1 YIAHALE
8 VSTSTHRRRLLLAF
22 SIVTNLGFL
31 FFFKYFNF
39 FLENLSAVLSPF
51 GRHLFPWHII
61 LPIGIS
67 FYTFEPL
74 SYVIDVYRWVPPPA
88 RSILDYAIFITFFPR
103 LVSGPIMRGQQFL
116 PQLEHGLTLTA
127 DNFTWGAQIFM
138 RGLFKKMV
146 VADNIAVL
154 VDQVYAA
161 PGVFSSGAVW
171 LAVFGYSVQIL
182 CDFSG
187 YTDMAVG
194 LGRIMGIALPP
205 NFDLPYTVLA
215 AVAHLVVD
223 VAAGL
228 PLHTARWQ
236 PEGADAHSRQSA

>member
-1 YIAHALE
+1 MSFVSIPFAVLFASLLVLLSIVRATLGRKLLLLGMSCVFYAYWDWRFLGLLGTVTVVDFYVAHALE
-8 VSTSTHRRRLLLAF
+8 VSTSTLRRRLLLAF

-39 FLENLSAVLSPF
+39 FLENVNAVLSPF
-51 GRHLFPWHII
+51 GRHLLPWHII

-67 FYTFEPL
+67 FYTFETL
-74 SYVIDVYRWVPPPA
+74 SYVIDVYRRVTPPA
-88 RSILDYAIFITFFPR
+88 RSILDYAIFMTFFPR

-127 DNFTWGAQIFM
+127 DNFTWGVQIFM

-161 PGVFSSGAVW
+161 PGVFSSG
-171 LAVFGYSVQIL
+171 
-182 CDFSG
+182 
-187 YTDMAVG
+187 
-194 LGRIMGIALPP
+194 
-205 NFDLPYTVLA
+205 TV
-215 AVAHLVVD
+215 
-223 VAAGL
+223 
-228 PLHTARWQ
+228 
-236 PEGADAHSRQSA
+236 